1 MNLRL
6 GARLGPYTIES
17 LLGKGGM
24 GEVYTALDP
33 RLLRRVAL
41 KVLPAEIQTSP
52 ESLERFRR
60 EAQSLAA
67 LNHPGIVTIYSVEED
82 AGTHFLTMELV
93 EGRSLVAVLAD
104 GQVDRAT
111 FFDIT
116 IALADAVA
124 AAHSRGIV
132 HRDLKPAN
140 VMLTADGRLKVL
152 DFGLAKLAPDAATT
166 RNETLAL
173 VTSLGGLV
181 GTPSYMSPEQ
191 ANGQSV
197 DVRSDVFSLGIVLYE
212 LATGRRPFD
221 GDSLPAI
228 LFAVM
233 SHQPPPV
240 SQLRAGLPPALD
252 RLLEQCLVKQSAN
265 RDLTAA
271 RLRDELRS
279 LQREA
284 GGAISAP
291 THEPAPAAA
300 TTTDAT
306 EPRSS
311 GPWSSASRSGWR
323 RPVIA
328 VLPFRAATRDADL
341 EDFAASLGSDII
353 DGVTT
358 TSQAVVLPASATE
371 RYRAGSVDAR
381 QAGGELGAGYVLQG
395 TVRRGDGRLRVTA
408 QLVSVESGTQIWS
421 RRYDRDLAESDLLE
435 AGDAI
440 GGQIVSATS
449 DVHGVIFEI
458 ERQRLEGRP
467 LAELDPWECIF
478 VTLGYDKFLD
488 AQHHLQA
495 RQALERALDL
505 DPGFALAWGY
515 LSWVITDEEV
525 QGFNPRPESMQR
537 AAAAARRAV
546 ELDPYS
552 HVVRWVKSRVHFFEG
567 DLEGFLVESAKSL
580 ELSANDAT
588 TIGLIGLYSAL
599 SGHWQR
605 GKDLIGRAMEL
616 NPSYP
621 SYYHLAFAFDHF
633 RQGKYE
639 EALTE
644 SRRVAGGYPV
654 AQGLVPA
661 ILGHLDRRREAAAA
675 LRELQALL
683 PDSTPTA
690 IRALYERW
698 NVRGPFLESLLAGL
712 FKAGL
717 EGDQDQP

>member
-1 MNLRL
+1 
-6 GARLGPYTIES
+6 
-17 LLGKGGM
+17 
-24 GEVYTALDP
+24 
-33 RLLRRVAL
+33 
-41 KVLPAEIQTSP
+41 
-52 ESLERFRR
+52 
-60 EAQSLAA
+60 
-67 LNHPGIVTIYSVEED
+67 
-82 AGTHFLTMELV
+82 
-93 EGRSLVAVLAD
+93 
-104 GQVDRAT
+104 
-111 FFDIT
+111 
-116 IALADAVA
+116 
-124 AAHSRGIV
+124 
-132 HRDLKPAN
+132 
-140 VMLTADGRLKVL
+140 
-152 DFGLAKLAPDAATT
+152 
-166 RNETLAL
+166 
-173 VTSLGGLV
+173 
-181 GTPSYMSPEQ
+181 MSPEQ

-505 DPGFALAWGY
+505 HPGFALAWGY
-515 LSWVITDEEV
+515 LSWVVTDEVGPGLQPASRVDAESRSR
-525 QGFNPRPESMQR
+525 GPSRGGARPLLPRACAGSR
-537 AAAAARRAV
+537 
-546 ELDPYS
+546 
-552 HVVRWVKSRVHFFEG
+552 SRVHFFEG

-633 RQGKYE
+633 RQGEYE

-644 SRRVAGGYPV
+644 CRRIAGGYPV
-654 AQGLVPA
+654 SPGPLARDPRA
-661 ILGHLDRRREAAAA
+661 SRSPPRSRRRAARAA
-675 LRELQALL
+675 GAASRLDPHRDPRTVRTLE
-683 PDSTPTA
+683 
-690 IRALYERW
+690 RAR
-698 NVRGPFLESLLAGL
+698 SLLGVTPRGTLQGGPRGRPGPAMRCSRV
-712 FKAGL
+712 
-717 EGDQDQP
+717 P